1 MLCMWFFFKI
11 YIFCKFYG
19 NFGLSRFGFVHAG
32 NYLHIKNVFDLTCQG
47 VVNIMKGMT
56 PEEIRKSFNIKN
68 DFNHE
73 EEEEIKSQNQST
85 FK

>member
-1 MLCMWFFFKI
+1 
-11 YIFCKFYG
+11 
-19 NFGLSRFGFVHAG
+19 
-32 NYLHIKNVFDLTCQG
+32 
-47 VVNIMKGMT
+47 MKGMT

-85 FK
+85 FE

>member
-1 MLCMWFFFKI
+1 MEILA
-11 YIFCKFYG
+11 YQD
-19 NFGLSRFGFVHAG
+19 FGFVHTG
-32 NYLHIKNVFDLTCQG
+32 NYIHIKNVFDLTSQS

-56 PEEIRKSFNIKN
+56 PEEIRKYFNIKN

-85 FK
+85 FE